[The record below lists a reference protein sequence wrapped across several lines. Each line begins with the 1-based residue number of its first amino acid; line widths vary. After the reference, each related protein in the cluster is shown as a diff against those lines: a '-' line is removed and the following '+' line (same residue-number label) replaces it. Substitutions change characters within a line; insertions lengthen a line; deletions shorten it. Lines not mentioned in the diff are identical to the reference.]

1 MALRLSPAR
10 DWPDPAPP
18 QEAARHVA
26 ERHAGD
32 DEPRQTTLT
41 PRTGRLARSIP
52 LLARPSRASGTEP
65 RTRVRGSAPSTGTCR
80 AGTPQEADASRCP
93 ASPGQLTGWGTA
105 SPAAPRPGPCT
116 RPRTGRS
123 RGQAADPTPLA
134 VRVKGVSRSFGPAL
148 WAALDPTAD
157 AAGRAH
163 TPPPGWATARRPPAT
178 RARPPTLGHGDYRG
192 INVTVNLTGA
202 LTIGCTDSSH
212 LLVSATVRRLPSKS
226 SRASTAAS
234 LTASPR
240 ASTPHSQVPSKPS
253 PASTTASL
261 TASTDG

>member
-1 MALRLSPAR
+1 MPPIAPGRSRPCRPPRPSDSCHQPCPAQAAEAPNRMALRLSPAR

-116 RPRTGRS
+116 RPRTGRC
-123 RGQAADPTPLA
+123 RGRPANPTAPAAD
-134 VRVKGVSRSFGPAL
+134 
-148 WAALDPTAD
+148 W
-157 AAGRAH
+157 H
-163 TPPPGWATARRPPAT
+163 
-178 RARPPTLGHGDYRG
+178 
-192 INVTVNLTGA
+192 
-202 LTIGCTDSSH
+202 
-212 LLVSATVRRLPSKS
+212 
-226 SRASTAAS
+226 
-234 LTASPR
+234 
-240 ASTPHSQVPSKPS
+240 
-253 PASTTASL
+253 
-261 TASTDG
+261 